1 MPEVAV
7 SHRFGTNGF
16 AFDVAFSA
24 PPTGVTALFGPS
36 GCGKSTVLAAVAG
49 LLRPDKGRITVGET
63 VLLDTAQGISL
74 PPERRR
80 CGVVFQDARLFPH
93 LSVAANLR
101 YGMRRAPPDAEGPSF
116 DEVVAMLGIG
126 SLLSGLPPYALYVI
140 GNIRIG
146 EAMAIIAAG
155 VAFNLA
161 RKLVTLGQW

>member
-1 MPEVAV
+1 MSASESICTP
-7 SHRFGTNGF
+7 N
-16 AFDVAFSA
+16 FDVAFSA

-93 LSVAANLR
+93 LSVRQNLLYGRAFAPRTGKTTHHPMTTYRVAGAA
-101 YGMRRAPPDAEGPSF
+101 AKS
-116 DEVVAMLGIG
+116 
-126 SLLSGLPPYALYVI
+126 
-140 GNIRIG
+140 
-146 EAMAIIAAG
+146 
-155 VAFNLA
+155 
-161 RKLVTLGQW
+161 